1 MEKKFV
7 CGSCRSFSRGT
18 GGSGVCRH
26 YPPVPMLLP
35 EQTIGGTQLVLRS
48 FFPPVSD
55 DNEAC
60 GQYVPA
66 DASAAMPAQ
75 SIALPK
81 H

>member
-1 MEKKFV
+1 MEKKV
-7 CGSCRSFSRGT
+7 CGSCGLYSRIEVGR
-18 GGSGVCRH
+18 GVCRL

-35 EQTIGGTQLVLRS
+35 EQTLGGTQLVLRS

-55 DNEAC
+55 DTEAC